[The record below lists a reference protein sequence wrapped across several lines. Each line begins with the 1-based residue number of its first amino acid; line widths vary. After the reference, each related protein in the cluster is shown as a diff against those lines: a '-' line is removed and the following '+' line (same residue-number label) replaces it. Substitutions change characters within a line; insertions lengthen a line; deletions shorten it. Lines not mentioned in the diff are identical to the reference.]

1 MHIDIEGDLQNEIES
16 RFPDGFC
23 SYDLWDESY
32 TPILSET
39 YNERLFT
46 DGVREYIASHD
57 GSSPFFIYYAMPTP
71 HWPLEDPPKM
81 YSQCDDEQVIGERK
95 AFCNVLMYGDE
106 LIGEIVQS
114 LKEHNHFENT
124 VMVFLSDNGPNPNW
138 KGDLKL
144 PEGFGQTLPLRG
156 AKGSTF
162 EGGIRTPAFVLS

>member
-1 MHIDIEGDLQNEIES
+1 
-16 RFPDGFC
+16 
-23 SYDLWDESY
+23 
-32 TPILSET
+32 
-39 YNERLFT
+39 
-46 DGVREYIASHD
+46 
-57 GSSPFFIYYAMPTP
+57 MPTP

-81 YSQCDDEQVIGERK
+81 YAECDADAIGERK

-114 LKEHNHFENT
+114 LKDNNHFDDT
-124 VMVFLSDNGPNPNW
+124 VMIFLSDNGPNPNW

-162 EGGIRTPAFVLS
+162 EGGIRTPAIVSGGLVTSQCVTDDYNGMV